1 MGKTGAGDGMM
12 KQVAND
18 GVSNALTMER
28 ISMLLDGEMDRVEA
42 EAAIAALCA
51 DPAFRRQWHELHRAG
66 DALRSNEV
74 AACDAA
80 HFCAR
85 VTAALAGEPTV
96 LAPRGGRSTSGVRR
110 YWMPGVAIAASV
122 AAIGFIA
129 VPLLRAPETASIAK
143 NVAQPVVEVSA
154 LDPARKSLPTIV
166 NARVAV
172 DAFNPYL
179 AAHRE
184 LTSSSVVP
192 RAAAY
197 LRSSATEER

>member
-1 MGKTGAGDGMM
+1 MM
-12 KQVAND
+12 KQVVKD
-18 GVSNALTMER
+18 GVSSALTMER
-28 ISMLLDGEMDRVEA
+28 ISILLDGEMDRAEA

-51 DPAFRRQWHELHRAG
+51 DPAYRSQWHELHRAG

-96 LAPRGGRSTSGVRR
+96 LAPRAAKTTSRVRR
-110 YWMPGVAIAASV
+110 YWMPGVAVAASV

-129 VPLLRAPETASIAK
+129 VPLLRAPETSIAK
-143 NVAQPVVEVSA
+143 NVAPPVVEVAA

-166 NARVAV
+166 NARAAV

-184 LTSSSVVP
+184 LTSNSVVP

>member
-1 MGKTGAGDGMM
+1 MV
-12 KQVAND
+12 KQVANG
-18 GVSNALTMER
+18 GVSNALTRER
-28 ISMLLDGEMDRVEA
+28 ISLLLDGEMDPAEA

-51 DPAFRRQWHELHRAG
+51 DPAFRGHWHELHRAG

-96 LAPRGGRSTSGVRR
+96 LAPRAVKNTSGLRR
-110 YWMPGVAIAASV
+110 YWMPGLAVAASI
-122 AAIGFIA
+122 AAIGFVA
-129 VPLLRAPETASIAK
+129 VPLLRAPETTSVATKVEQPAS
-143 NVAQPVVEVSA
+143 EVTA
-154 LDPARKSLPTIV
+154 LDPRTSLPTIV
-166 NARVAV
+166 NARAAG

-184 LTSSSVVP
+184 LTSNSVVP

>member
-1 MGKTGAGDGMM
+1 MM
-12 KQVAND
+12 KQVASNE
-18 GVSNALTMER
+18 VANALTMER
-28 ISMLLDGEMDRVEA
+28 ISILLDGEMDRAEA
-42 EAAIAALCA
+42 EAVIAALCV
-51 DPAFRRQWHELHRAG
+51 DPAYRRYWHELHRAG

-96 LAPRGGRSTSGVRR
+96 LAPRVAKNTSGLRR
-110 YWMPGVAIAASV
+110 YWMPGLAVAASV

-129 VPLLRAPETASIAK
+129 VPLLRAPETTSIAK

-166 NARVAV
+166 NARAAV

-184 LTSSSVVP
+184 LTSNSVVP

>member
-1 MGKTGAGDGMM
+1 MV
-12 KQVAND
+12 KQVANG

-28 ISMLLDGEMDRVEA
+28 ISLLLDGEMDPAEA
-42 EAAIAALCA
+42 EAAIAALCT
-51 DPAFRRQWHELHRAG
+51 DPAFRREWHELHRAG

-96 LAPRGGRSTSGVRR
+96 LAPRAAKNTSGLRR
-110 YWMPGVAIAASV
+110 YWMPGLAVAASV
-122 AAIGFIA
+122 AAIGFVA
-129 VPLLRAPETASIAK
+129 VPLLRAPETTSIAK
-143 NVAQPVVEVSA
+143 NIVQPAGEVAA
-154 LDPARKSLPTIV
+154 LDPRKSLPTIV
-166 NARVAV
+166 NARAAG
-172 DAFNPYL
+172 DPFNPYL

-184 LTSSSVVP
+184 LTSNSVVP